1 MPAFLDSH
9 FWNLAEAE
17 FWVGVGLVLFLGIL
31 TLAGVP
37 KLIAR
42 TLDDRANKVKT
53 ELDEAQRLRAE
64 AEAMLAQ
71 IRAEKV
77 QAEAQARDLVAQAEA
92 DARRM
97 AEEARVK
104 LEESLARR
112 QAQAERKI
120 ALAESQAT
128 AEVKAAAAE
137 LAAQAAERMLAD
149 RLKGKRSDPLVDRA
163 LPKLHG
169 RFTQA

>member
-1 MPAFLDSH
+1 MPAFFDSA
-9 FWNLAEAE
+9 FWNLNQSD
-17 FWVGVGLVLFLGIL
+17 FWVGVGLLIFLAIL
-31 TLAGVP
+31 TFAGAP

-42 TLDDRANKVKT
+42 TLDERADKVRS
-53 ELDEAQRLRAE
+53 ELEEAQRLRAE

-71 IRAEKV
+71 IRAEKL

-92 DARRM
+92 DARRT
-97 AEEARVK
+97 AEEARIK

-120 ALAESQAT
+120 ALAESQAV
-128 AEVKAAAAE
+128 AEVKAAAVE

-149 RLKGKRSDPLVDRA
+149 RLRGKRSDPLVDRA
-163 LPKLHG
+163 LPQLHG